1 MNRYILI
8 NDELKIVGFTSS
20 SEIYKNDSNYNPGTR
35 IRIISE
41 EVYKYL
47 IEESKNNE
55 IILIEEKNKSI
66 ANLAISNFKLTPIV
80 RKKVI
85 SKEEALA
92 KGIMDTTLK
101 EVELSNQTK
110 GLAMG
115 VLSNSLASEKLS
127 KQINALSKALFEMSL
142 KK

>member
-1 MNRYILI
+1 MNRYILV
-8 NDELKIVGFTSS
+8 NNELKIVGFTSS
-20 SEIYKNDSNYNPGTR
+20 NEIFKDDSEYNPDTR
-35 IRIISE
+35 IKMISE
-41 EVYKYL
+41 EIYKYL
-47 IEESKNNE
+47 IEQSKNNE
-55 IILIEEKNKSI
+55 IILIEEQNKKI
-66 ANLAISNFKLTPIV
+66 TNLIISNFKLVPII

-101 EVELSNQTK
+101 EIQLAGQTK

-115 VLSNSLASEKLS
+115 ILSNSLTSEKLS
-127 KQINALSKALFEMSL
+127 KQIDVLSKALFEISL